1 MNAPISLSAA
11 AQPLWLA
18 EPQRPLKVGGVTPFS
33 ATDYPGK
40 LAAVVF
46 VQGCPWRCGYCH
58 NPHLQT
64 RTASSTLG
72 VGAAGHFAPCPPPAT
87 RAPPLPTQNAQPPQ
101 LPAWAAVIAL
111 LKRRVGLIDA
121 VVFSGGE
128 ATMDPALADAM
139 REVRALGFGVGL
151 HTAGMYPRRLQE
163 VLPLVDWVGIDI
175 KATPQGYDAITGIAD
190 SARPA
195 LASAQ
200 AVVDSGVPYEFRTTV
215 HPALHSE
222 RDIVALAHTLHTLG
236 VRHYALQIF
245 RSTGC
250 ADDGLNRA
258 PTTGYPSASCTAQV
272 SAMFETFTLRRD

>member
-1 MNAPISLSAA
+1 M
-11 AQPLWLA
+11 Q
-18 EPQRPLKVGGVTPFS
+18 LKVGGFTPFS

-40 LAAVVF
+40 LGAVVF

-64 RTASSTLG
+64 RTANSPMVWSD
-72 VGAAGHFAPCPPPAT
+72 
-87 RAPPLPTQNAQPPQ
+87 
-101 LPAWAAVIAL
+101 VIAR

-128 ATMDPALADAM
+128 ATMDPALADSM

-175 KATPQGYDAITGIAD
+175 KATPESYDAITGIAG
-190 SARPA
+190 SAEPA
-195 LASAQ
+195 LASARL
-200 AVVDSGVPYEFRTTV
+200 VLDSGVPHEFRTTV
-215 HPALHSE
+215 HPILHTE
-222 RDIVALAHTLHTLG
+222 RDIVELAHTLKTLG
-236 VRHYALQIF
+236 ARHYAVQVF

-250 ADDGLNRA
+250 ADARLNEA
-258 PTTGYPSASCTAQV
+258 TTTGFPSTPCTAQV
-272 SAMFETFTLRRD
+272 SPMFETFTLRTD